1 MGLITNIM
9 LIICGVLLFLIIA
22 INMIKEGWRTKNDL
36 LLGVGI
42 SILVIMIAV
51 SADYM
56 LGY

>member
-1 MGLITNIM
+1 MGLITNIT

-22 INMIKEGWRTKNDL
+22 ISMIKEGWRTKNDL

-51 SADYM
+51 SIDKI